1 MGEILTKQEGR
12 GRERKRG
19 CKILETSGERLVEK
33 QGDHRRETGR
43 FSYTLLKPYVSA
55 EYCFNKC

>member
-1 MGEILTKQEGR
+1 MGEILTKQEER

-43 FSYTLLKPYVSA
+43 SP
-55 EYCFNKC
+55 

>member
-12 GRERKRG
+12 GRERERG

-43 FSYTLLKPYVSA
+43 FS
-55 EYCFNKC
+55 

>member
-1 MGEILTKQEGR
+1 MREREKKRRRIKRIERKREIQDEKGEILTKQKGR

-33 QGDHRRETGR
+33 KTR
-43 FSYTLLKPYVSA
+43 FS
-55 EYCFNKC
+55 

>member
-12 GRERKRG
+12 GRERERG

-33 QGDHRRETGR
+33 QADHRRETGR
-43 FSYTLLKPYVSA
+43 SPERNGAFLVEKKIKKA
-55 EYCFNKC
+55 IN

>member
-19 CKILETSGERLVEK
+19 CKILETSGERLAEK
-33 QGDHRRETGR
+33 QGDHRRETER
-43 FSYTLLKPYVSA
+43 SP
-55 EYCFNKC
+55 